1 MRYLSLLSVLSLA
14 LSITSC
20 VKPSL
25 YRAELGAR
33 NQAEAREK
41 ILVKEVMERREETGN
56 LIKQVGDL
64 NRTIG
69 GQAEEINDLR
79 TELSSRTKQM
89 GESSNKLAG
98 QMAQLEN
105 DLAAKTSLLDQ
116 KNATLQKVQTA
127 QKDRRRVLNEIK
139 TALVK
144 VYPGTSGVQIEITAT
159 EEVTVSFPDKTL
171 FNTDG
176 ITISATGKT
185 LLKPL
190 ADLLGERPELDV
202 DLVAYTDNSLPKDK
216 TIKDTWDWS
225 LLRAT
230 NVVRL
235 LIRDFNTNANQLT
248 PIGRGEFYPVTSN
261 ATPEGRLANR
271 RTVAVIHPVLP
282 VIPAVD

>member
-1 MRYLSLLSVLSLA
+1 MRYLSLA
-14 LSITSC
+14 SILLLILLTTSC

-41 ILVKEVMERREETGN
+41 VLVKEVMDRREEAAN

-69 GQAEEINDLR
+69 GQAEELNDLR

-116 KNATLQKVQTA
+116 KTATLQKVQTA
-127 QKDRRRVLNEIK
+127 QKDRRRMLNEIK

-144 VYPGTSGVQIEITAT
+144 VYPAASGVQIEITAA

-171 FNTDG
+171 FNADG
-176 ITISATGKT
+176 ITVSATGKT

-230 NVVRL
+230 NVIRL

-248 PIGRGEFYPVTSN
+248 PIGRGEFYPITSN

-282 VIPAVD
+282 AVPSVD

>member
-1 MRYLSLLSVLSLA
+1 MRYFQFSSILA
-14 LSITSC
+14 FLFLFFSC
-20 VKPSL
+20 VKPSV
-25 YRAELGAR
+25 YRAEFAAR

-41 ILVKEVMERREETGN
+41 VLVKEVLDRRAEATE

-69 GQAEEINDLR
+69 SQTEEMNDLR
-79 TELSSRTKQM
+79 TELNSRTKQM
-89 GESSNKLAG
+89 GESSSKLSS

-105 DLAAKTSLLDQ
+105 DLAAKTSLLEQ
-116 KNATLQKVQTA
+116 RTSTLQKVQAA
-127 QKDRRRVLNEIK
+127 QKDRRRVLNEVK

-144 VYPGTSGVQIEITAT
+144 AYPGTMGVQIDITAN
-159 EEVTVSFPDKTL
+159 EEVTVSLPDKTL

-176 ITISATGKT
+176 ITVSASGKT

-190 ADLLGERPELDV
+190 ADFLAERPELDV
-202 DLVAYTDNSLPKDK
+202 DFVAYTDNSLPKDK

-225 LLRAT
+225 LVRAT
-230 NVVRL
+230 NIVRL

-282 VIPAVD
+282 AIPAAD